1 MALVFNRASDNYL
14 FHGSQFKAG
23 NTRDFLRLSTA
34 NNEAVIDLCNNSNI
48 DISATDVFIN
58 GNRVVTSSGTSG
70 STLGSLE
77 VTGTTVLQDLSAGA
91 TDISS
96 TLNVAGAVT
105 FDSTLDISGAIYIQD
120 NQKAQVTIDYGNGS
134 IITQRSAAL
143 IVEGGVIVK
152 APPTSSDAPAT
163 NPRIFSFISEGEG
176 FFRGGLE
183 CENGITLFSGDIAR
197 YGYGTIYE
205 ASSNTIGNPTFDI
218 NAKNI
223 DICGTLNVH
232 DAVTLS
238 STLDVANAVGVT
250 GTLAVTGATT
260 LTGALGATTINASAA
275 VGVDGDFDVATDKF
289 TVASAT
295 GNTAVAGTL
304 NVTGA
309 VQIGSGANGT
319 LTIGSGSNGGKIHS
333 TETPH
338 ELVIDP
344 FALDA
349 NGSIDASG
357 VVTIL
362 GDLVVRGN
370 TTTFH
375 SENVDVS
382 KNTLTLASGATS
394 AGMADGA
401 GITIGED
408 SYATF
413 TFDSNN
419 TKWVTNIDLDVSGA
433 LAVSGALSG
442 ATSIDGT
449 GDLTMGTITM
459 TGFSV
464 DADGDTVT
472 KSINNTNGGIT
483 DTGDIAG
490 ATDIT
495 GSGDLTMG
503 TITMTGFS
511 VDADGDTVTKSIDNT
526 SGGITNTGAIAGATS
541 IDGTGDLTMG
551 TITMTGFS
559 VDADGDTVTKSIDN
573 TSGGITNTGAI
584 AGATSID
591 GTGDLTMGTITM
603 TGFSVDADGD
613 TVTKSIDNTAGG
625 ITNTGAIAGATS
637 IDGTGDLTMGT
648 ITMTGF
654 SVDADGDTV
663 TKSLS
668 LAGNLTTTNTTAQI
682 PVTKSTFALKKS
694 GFSDMSASNLQNE
707 DWHDATGYNLNKTLL
722 SANSFVKMEFKVNF
736 ISSPEAD
743 QTLSFRVRRT
753 VGDTHTNI
761 FTDENIGSNMGVT
774 IRNVYNGTYI
784 DEPGASSVTYQL
796 QFKRNGGSEIDTPFG
811 VLGNNS
817 GDYIFLQELYV
828 P

>member
-559 VDADGDTVTKSIDN
+559 VDADGDTVTKS
-573 TSGGITNTGAI
+573 
-584 AGATSID
+584 
-591 GTGDLTMGTITM
+591 
-603 TGFSVDADGD
+603 
-613 TVTKSIDNTAGG
+613 
-625 ITNTGAIAGATS
+625 
-637 IDGTGDLTMGT
+637 
-648 ITMTGF
+648 
-654 SVDADGDTV
+654 
-663 TKSLS
+663 LS